1 MDTSRGESALELL
14 ELKLFQYYGIPIE
27 GAFEGARRV
36 ERTADT
42 GAIRTLRELRVE
54 LFELRKE
61 AALIGA
67 IPLHYPRHIVFI
79 MKAIS
84 ALLPWYTRPIA
95 QFAQRTSRIIELL
108 AHFSEE
114 LLNSG
119 ELPGKELSGSRKPG
133 KAIESLH
140 YPLGRNGE

>member
-1 MDTSRGESALELL
+1 MGFLSRGC
-14 ELKLFQYYGIPIE
+14 FR
-27 GAFEGARRV
+27 GAQGV

-42 GAIRTLRELRVE
+42 GPIRTLRELRVE

-67 IPLHYPRHIVFI
+67 IPQHYPRHIVSI

-84 ALLPWYTRPIA
+84 ALLPWYTRPIV

-108 AHFSEE
+108 AHSFGRAFEFRR
-114 LLNSG
+114 
-119 ELPGKELSGSRKPG
+119 SRG
-133 KAIESLH
+133 
-140 YPLGRNGE
+140 